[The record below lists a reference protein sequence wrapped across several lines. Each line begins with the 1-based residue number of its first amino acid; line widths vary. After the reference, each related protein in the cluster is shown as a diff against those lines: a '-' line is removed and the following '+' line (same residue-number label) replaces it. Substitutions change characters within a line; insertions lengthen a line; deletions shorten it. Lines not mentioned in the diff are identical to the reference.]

1 MSTFKNLKLEDEV
14 VTGTY
19 DFQGEDI
26 AVEFDLEE
34 DDLTMDDF
42 SELIQDAENWIE
54 SFSNKNLSTLKEE
67 IARELTDS
75 AYAGSAHKVSEE
87 DYKNLEAEL
96 TLKEI
101 RFFPEEV
108 ISLILEAKKEY
119 PDMDIYCQINR
130 EFEIEDL
137 MVE

>member
-1 MSTFKNLKLEDEV
+1 MDTFKNLKLEDEIV
-14 VTGTY
+14 AGIY
-19 DFQGEDI
+19 NFQGENI

-34 DDLTMDDF
+34 DDLTMEDF
-42 SELIQDAENWIE
+42 SELIKDAENWIK
-54 SFSNKNLSTLKEE
+54 SFSAENLNTLKAE
-67 IARELTDS
+67 IAKELTDS
-75 AYAGSAHKVSEE
+75 AYAGSSHKISEE

-96 TLKEI
+96 MLKQI

-108 ISLILEAKKEY
+108 ISLILKAEKEY
-119 PDMDIYCQINR
+119 PDMDIYCQINK